1 MQANAYPIADIV
13 DFERFPIVDLTSAA
27 GKEVLA
33 TCRAS
38 MASRGAC
45 RLERFLKPPA
55 LAAIV
60 AEAKVLAP
68 KAFRHDQEFRVYIG
82 EDMPERLPADDPR
95 HVLARSA
102 QACIAWDLISGRS
115 ALRALYEWDGL
126 TDFIRAVL
134 EKPKLYRSADPI
146 GACSVAFTEPG
157 GELGWHFDTSEFSVT
172 LQLQA
177 PDEGG
182 EFQFSPN
189 IRSAGNENYSG
200 VKQLLS
206 GDLTGVIRSASP
218 AGTLAIFRGHDSIHR
233 VTKVAGKTPRITAV
247 LTYADVPDFLVS
259 DYSRQMFY
267 GRTEPIARRE
277 SADAWKTIGFC

>member
-1 MQANAYPIADIV
+1 MQPNRHSITDIV
-13 DFERFPIVDLTSAA
+13 DLKCFPIDDLASA
-27 GKEVLA
+27 GGTQLLE

-45 RLERFLKPPA
+45 RLERFLRPSA
-55 LAAIV
+55 LAEMI
-60 AEAKVLAP
+60 AEAKTLAP

-82 EDMPERLPADDPR
+82 EGMPAEIAADDPR
-95 HVLARSA
+95 LALARSA
-102 QACIAWDLISGRS
+102 QACIAWDLFSENS
-115 ALRALYEWDGL
+115 ALRALYQWDGL
-126 TDFIRAVL
+126 TNFICAVL
-134 EKPKLYRSADPI
+134 GKPKLYRSADPI

-172 LQLQA
+172 LQLQV
-177 PDEGG
+177 PEEGG
-182 EFQFSPN
+182 EFQFAPN
-189 IRSAGNENYSG
+189 IRTAENENHDD

-206 GDLTGVIRSASP
+206 GDLTGVVRSASP

-247 LTYADVPDFLVS
+247 LTYADIPDFLVS

-267 GRTEPIARRE
+267 GRTKPIFQRD
-277 SADAWKTIGFC
+277 SAEV